1 MSSFD
6 SENIDASIRF
16 SLKNDLPSEHK
27 PLFNDQPLLHEEFEV
42 FFVAA
47 GEVSWFI
54 ENEMH
59 RAEPGSLIIFND
71 REVHKLHI
79 RSNKRFE
86 RAKLLFSPDL
96 ARSFEVFGCDLL
108 SCFVDRPKGKGN
120 IRRLSAQQSMDIMKL
135 FDKMG
140 QACAS
145 DAPEARLR
153 KVVAFL
159 EILMLT
165 KRVFGAEDGG
175 EEGEE
180 SPGLRRPLHSVLE
193 YIEDNLAG
201 DLSLETIGKKCGI
214 SVYHLCRIFKKE
226 TGSTLHN
233 YILYKRVAEAQRLL
247 GEGWKPGQASAMCGF
262 GAMSRFVA
270 AFRKVTGTSP
280 SAFARR
286 KGI

>member
-6 SENIDASIRF
+6 SENFDASIRF
-16 SLKNDLPSEHK
+16 SLKNDLPSEFK

-79 RSNKRFE
+79 RSDKRFE
-86 RAKLLFSPDL
+86 RAKLLFNPDL

-140 QACAS
+140 QACVS
-145 DAPEARLR
+145 DVPEAKLR
-153 KVVAFL
+153 KIVAFL
-159 EILMLT
+159 EILMFT
-165 KRVFGAEDGG
+165 KRVFGDDDV
-175 EEGEE
+175 GEE
-180 SPGLRRPLHSVLE
+180 SPGLRGPLPSVLE

-201 DLSLETIGKKCGI
+201 DLSLETIGQKCGI
-214 SVYHLCRIFKKE
+214 SVYYMCRMFKKE

-233 YILYKRVAEAQRLL
+233 YILYKRVAEARRLL
-247 GEGWKPGQASAMCGF
+247 GEGWKPGQVSAMCGF

-270 AFRKVTGTSP
+270 AFRKVTGMSP

-286 KGI
+286 KSV